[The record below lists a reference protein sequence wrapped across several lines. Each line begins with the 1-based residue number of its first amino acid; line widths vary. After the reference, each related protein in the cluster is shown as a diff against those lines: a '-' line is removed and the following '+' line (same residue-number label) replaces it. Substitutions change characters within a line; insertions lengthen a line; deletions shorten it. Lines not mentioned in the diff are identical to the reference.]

1 MAIIEAAN
9 VTRTYGKGSKGSS
22 VFTAVAGVSLS
33 VARGELVSVLGVNGA
48 AHVGGD
54 PDQSAPRDRGP

>member
-48 AHVGGD
+48 GKTSLVEVI
-54 PDQSAPRDRGP
+54 